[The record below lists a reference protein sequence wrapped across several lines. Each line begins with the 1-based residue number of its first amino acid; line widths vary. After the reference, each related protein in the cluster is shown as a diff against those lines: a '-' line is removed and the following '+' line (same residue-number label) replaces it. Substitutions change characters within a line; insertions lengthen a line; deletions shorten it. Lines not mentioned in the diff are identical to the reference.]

1 MKVEYNT
8 VREIFS
14 CTILCGGKMLLCADK
29 QNIYFYELETGKRIG
44 MYRDLHSDVINNLI
58 AHPTYPTVFASGSED
73 GLVDEA
79 YSCLKQICVFDVARG
94 NQDDALL
101 SIFQT
106 ESGVASMNWFGGNHE
121 LIWCASMTRGI
132 SVWNS
137 INGDRLTDINDF
149 YPILSKQGNLRE

>member
-14 CTILCGGKMLLCADK
+14 CAILCGGKMLLCADK

-44 MYRDLHSDVINNLI
+44 MYRDLHSDVVNNLI

-79 YSCLKQICVFDVARG
+79 FFLPSRSVCLTSLEGIR
-94 NQDDALL
+94 
-101 SIFQT
+101 
-106 ESGVASMNWFGGNHE
+106 
-121 LIWCASMTRGI
+121 MT
-132 SVWNS
+132 
-137 INGDRLTDINDF
+137 LF
-149 YPILSKQGNLRE
+149 